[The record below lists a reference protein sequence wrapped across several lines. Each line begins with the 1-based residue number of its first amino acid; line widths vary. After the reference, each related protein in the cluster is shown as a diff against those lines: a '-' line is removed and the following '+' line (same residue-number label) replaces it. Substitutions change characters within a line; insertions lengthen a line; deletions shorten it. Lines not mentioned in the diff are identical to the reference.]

1 MKPVMSVE
9 EARKL
14 LGEEANEMTDDQI
27 ERLIDDL
34 DILARY
40 ALKLA
45 RQKVRMLGNS
55 HPKEL

>member
-14 LGEEANEMTDDQI
+14 LGEEADGMTDEEI
-27 ERLIDDL
+27 ERLINDL
-34 DILARY
+34 DIMARY

-45 RQKVRMLGNS
+45 RQKVKMLGNS
-55 HPKEL
+55 SPKEL